1 MPDGRWKL
9 GVLMKMLLLND
20 GDRKGIGRRS
30 ARTRDEG
37 PTG

>member
-9 GVLMKMLLLND
+9 GLLMKMLLLD
-20 GDRKGIGRRS
+20 RGDRKGTGRRS
-30 ARTRDEG
+30 ATTRDEE